1 MPNVR
6 DPDPAASRLDDSDK
20 PLTEDQFYELIGMNR
35 PMPNGEL
42 PKELAR
48 PRGLYATIRKQ
59 HEYIQTKY
67 RVFDIFTYIFLSV
80 QLLLSAVFIV
90 LGSIRSDYHIA
101 IAVLGA
107 VSAIVAGA
115 LSLMKGQGLPNRLR
129 QVRDDLR
136 NVVFEAD
143 ELYWDV
149 AAGKNVLFSDIKK
162 LREDYLRVLE
172 EARRNR
178 KCGLIRWTFE
188 VVELILV
195 FRRSRLMDKCSKQH
209 CTGAQDDVEGEDTE
223 GLGLVGALDREGI
236 VRRVVGTVFVCI
248 LETPGAH
255 PGSTEGCVARAFNGL
270 HRFKARHFSSSSL

>member
-35 PMPNGEL
+35 PLPNGEL

-48 PRGLYATIRKQ
+48 PRGLYAKIRKQ

-178 KCGLIRWTFE
+178 KCGLLLRTFQ
-188 VVELILV
+188 VVELILLC
-195 FRRSRLMDKCSKQH
+195 RRSRLVDECSEQH
-209 CTGAQDDVEGEDTE
+209 RAGTQIDVEGEDTE
-223 GLGLVGALDREGI
+223 GLGFGGALNRKSI
-236 VRRVVGTVFVCI
+236 VRSIVVTILVCI
-248 LETPGAH
+248 LGAPGVQ
-255 PGSTEGCVARAFNGL
+255 C
-270 HRFKARHFSSSSL
+270 SSRRDSYSSAMKSFRVLEVTISEPTL